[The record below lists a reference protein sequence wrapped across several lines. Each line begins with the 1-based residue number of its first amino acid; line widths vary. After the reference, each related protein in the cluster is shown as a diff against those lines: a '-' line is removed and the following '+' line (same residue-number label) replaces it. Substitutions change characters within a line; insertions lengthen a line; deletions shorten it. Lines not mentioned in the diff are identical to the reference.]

1 MSILFYDSDSVE
13 KSFDKL
19 KQAVNDIEN
28 KVNNEIN
35 NLKSQLEIKPIQR
48 FEPLFLEYAKYQ
60 IEYWQN
66 KLNELSEKENL
77 YDAN

>member
-1 MSILFYDSDSVE
+1 MIKKEYD
-13 KSFDKL
+13 
-19 KQAVNDIEN
+19 I
-28 KVNNEIN
+28 
-35 NLKSQLEIKPIQR
+35 
-48 FEPLFLEYAKYQ
+48 EYAKYQ